1 MLSMFENMSTPPPND
16 KVTVHIL
23 HDNTLTDDNRD
34 KLTYIAGKYN
44 QTVKFYNVE
53 ILCKERIA
61 EFKKFFAHLL
71 RSRWTLAIY
80 YPFFAPLVFSED
92 IKKFI
97 YLDTDTIVN
106 LDIATLWKIE
116 LGEKAMAVIPKISIV
131 PNWHQKHPLVSA
143 GLMKGEDYFNSG
155 IYVVNVEKF
164 KNFIPKLDETI
175 NLLADKQLPDTDEH
189 ILNCLFSRDALKLEW
204 KFNAILPWLENDK
217 LRYNYEQV
225 IAHYFQRSV
234 GIDFK
239 NRWTALWFK
248 YFMKTPWFNEK
259 MLANMFGET
268 LKIYNEQRDRMVWLT
283 NLLSSRRRAFCVSA
297 NYADVVR
304 KNFEIKDG
312 EDFIAVEPGDAE
324 EKFVELVNQA
334 RNKSSYSLVDK
345 SDGKGFSFVEGER
358 KVFIIFNQNYGKF
371 KNALVKEGL
380 KEWQDFFNGQ
390 ILLSQ
395 KNGGAFDSWRIV
407 RNM

>member
-1 MLSMFENMSTPPPND
+1 
-16 KVTVHIL
+16 
-23 HDNTLTDDNRD
+23 LTDDNRD

-44 QTVKFYNVE
+44 QIVKFYNVE
-53 ILCKERIA
+53 VLCKERIA
-61 EFKKFFAHLL
+61 EFHNMFSTIEKG
-71 RSRWTLAIY
+71 RWTLASY
-80 YPFFAPLVFSED
+80 YPFFISD
-92 IKKFI
+92 IVDKDVKKII

-106 LDIATLWKIE
+106 LDISKLWKVELENKMLAVVPDTWRENLKRYIE
-116 LGEKAMAVIPKISIV
+116 RLDLCALKLVKIE
-131 PNWHQKHPLVSA
+131 NR
-143 GLMKGEDYFNSG
+143 FNSG
-155 IYVVNVEKF
+155 VYVLNVEKF
-164 KNFIPKLDETI
+164 ASNI
-175 NLLADKQLPDTDEH
+175 Q
-189 ILNCLFSRDALKLEW
+189 
-204 KFNAILPWLENDK
+204 KFNVDIKYFIENFNVRMAHDEVLLNYSFSEDTVKLPLKFNDLVPFARK
-217 LRYNYEQV
+217 QGSYNVDDV

-234 GIDFK
+234 GIDF
-239 NRWTALWFK
+239 NDHWTALWFK

-268 LKIYNEQRDRMVWLT
+268 LKIYNEQRDRMVWLA

-297 NYADVVR
+297 NYADVVK

-380 KEWQDFFNGQ
+380 KEWQDFFNGH

-395 KNGGAFDSWRIV
+395 KNGIPFDSWRIV